1 MEFILPNIAE
11 GVDTIS
17 ISEICIKENQTISAN
32 DIIMMVETD
41 KATIEIPIDENC
53 TIQKIHVN
61 VGDLISPG
69 QKILNYTKIDN
80 NKVILKEPPLIAKED
95 DIKNSEQKDLDIVE
109 DSKLEIID
117 NISTKTTEIVNAD
130 IKTSSIAY
138 HASPNI
144 RKLAREKNIDISK
157 LKGTGLNNRITKD
170 DILNFKNISS
180 NTKANSN
187 KKYIKPSLSDTL
199 SKWGLIEEL
208 ELNKIEKTSA
218 KRLFESWNTIPHV
231 TQFDESDITNLDKL
245 ISQLKVVNKNK
256 NTKPSYIP
264 FFIKTV
270 SHILQDL
277 TIFNTSI
284 DNQTIIKKHYF
295 NIGFAVDTPKGLL
308 VPVIKDVNKKS
319 LKSITIEFNKLI
331 IKAKN
336 NKLTLDEMSGGCFT
350 ISSLGNIGGKFF
362 TPIINPPEVA
372 ILGISK
378 FSIKPIFSKN
388 KFIPRKILP
397 ISLSYDHRVINGSSA
412 AKFTKLFTLL
422 INNPSQL

>member
-11 GVDTIS
+11 GIDAIS
-17 ISEICIKENQTISAN
+17 ISEICIKENQTINAD

-41 KATIEIPIDENC
+41 KATIEIPIDDDC
-53 TIQKIHVN
+53 TIQKIYVK
-61 VGDLISPG
+61 VGDLVSPG
-69 QKILNYTKIDN
+69 QKILDYNSISNKKENTQASKENPVKDTKI
-80 NKVILKEPPLIAKED
+80 
-95 DIKNSEQKDLDIVE
+95 
-109 DSKLEIID
+109 EINEI
-117 NISTKTTEIVNAD
+117 ISTKSINSTISK
-130 IKTSSIAY
+130 IKTNPMSY
-138 HASPNI
+138 HASPSI
-144 RKLAREKNIDISK
+144 RKLAREMNIDISK
-157 LKGTGLNNRITKD
+157 IEGTGKNNRITEN
-170 DILNFKNISS
+170 DILKFTSS
-180 NTKANSN
+180 TLNTESN
-187 KKYIKPSLSDTL
+187 YDEKHLKPNLSDTL
-199 SKWGLIEEL
+199 SKWGLIEEV
-208 ELNKIEKTSA
+208 ELNKIQKTSA
-218 KRLFESWNTIPHV
+218 KRLSESWNTIPHV

-245 ISQLKVVNKNK
+245 ISKLKIVNRSKI
-256 NTKPSYIP
+256 TKPSYIP

-295 NIGFAVDTPKGLL
+295 NIGFAVDTPKGLV
-308 VPVIKDVNKKS
+308 VPVIKNVNQKS

-336 NKLTLDEMSGGCFT
+336 NKLTLDDMSGGCFT

-378 FSIKPIFSKN
+378 FSIKPIFTNN

-397 ISLSYDHRVINGSSA
+397 ISLSYDHRVINGSNA
-412 AKFTKLFTLL
+412 AKFTKLFTAL
-422 INNPSQL
+422 ISNPAQL

>member
-17 ISEICIKENQTISAN
+17 ISEICIKENQTVSAN

-53 TIQKIHVN
+53 TIQKIYVD

-69 QKILNYTKIDN
+69 QKILNYTKTDN
-80 NKVILKEPPLIAKED
+80 KPILKDIPFIAKED
-95 DIKNSEQKDLDIVE
+95 AINDSKQQDLDMAK
-109 DSKLEIID
+109 DSKVEIID
-117 NISTKTTEIVNAD
+117 NISTKTTHIVSTD
-130 IKTSSIAY
+130 VKTSSTAY

-144 RKLAREKNIDISK
+144 RKLARENNIDISK
-157 LKGTGLNNRITKD
+157 VKGTGLNNRITKN
-170 DILNFKNISS
+170 DILNFNNI
-180 NTKANSN
+180 NSN
-187 KKYIKPSLSDTL
+187 AKPDSEKNDLKSNLSDTL
-199 SKWGLIEEL
+199 SKWGLVEEI

-218 KRLFESWNTIPHV
+218 KRLSESWNTIPHV

-245 ISQLKVVNKNK
+245 ISQLKAVNKNK
-256 NTKPSYIP
+256 STKPSYIP
-264 FFIKTV
+264 FFIKAV
-270 SHILQDL
+270 SNILQDL
-277 TIFNTSI
+277 VIFNTSI

-308 VPVIKDVNKKS
+308 VPVIKDVNRKS

-336 NKLTLDEMSGGCFT
+336 NKLTLDDMSGGCFT

-388 KFIPRKILP
+388 KFVPRKILP

>member
-17 ISEICIKENQTISAN
+17 ISEICIKENQTVSAN

-53 TIQKIHVN
+53 TIQKIYVE

-69 QKILNYTKIDN
+69 QKILNYTKTDN
-80 NKVILKEPPLIAKED
+80 KPILKDIPFIAKED
-95 DIKNSEQKDLDIVE
+95 AINDSKQQDLDMAK
-109 DSKLEIID
+109 DSKVEIID
-117 NISTKTTEIVNAD
+117 NISTKTTHIVSTD
-130 IKTSSIAY
+130 VKTSSTAY

-144 RKLAREKNIDISK
+144 RKLARENNIDISK
-157 LKGTGLNNRITKD
+157 VKGTGLNNRITKN
-170 DILNFKNISS
+170 DILNFNNI
-180 NTKANSN
+180 NSN
-187 KKYIKPSLSDTL
+187 AKPDSEKNDLKSNLSDTL
-199 SKWGLIEEL
+199 SKWGLVEEI

-218 KRLFESWNTIPHV
+218 KRLSESWNTIPHV

-245 ISQLKVVNKNK
+245 ISQLKAVNKNK
-256 NTKPSYIP
+256 STKPSYIP
-264 FFIKTV
+264 FFIKAV
-270 SHILQDL
+270 SNILQDL
-277 TIFNTSI
+277 VIFNTSI

-308 VPVIKDVNKKS
+308 VPVIKDVNRKS

-336 NKLTLDEMSGGCFT
+336 NKLTLDDMSGGCFT

-388 KFIPRKILP
+388 KFVPRKILP

>member
-17 ISEICIKENQTISAN
+17 ISEICIKENQTINAD

-41 KATIEIPIDENC
+41 KATIEIPINQGC
-53 TIQKIHVN
+53 TIKKIHVK

-69 QKILNYTKIDN
+69 QKILDFTKTDN
-80 NKVILKEPPLIAKED
+80 KKVTEEQIPRIPKED
-95 DIKNSEQKDLDIVE
+95 TTENFKQKDLNIADYT
-109 DSKLEIID
+109 KLETID
-117 NISTKTTEIVNAD
+117 NISTKSTDAVNVN
-130 IKTSSIAY
+130 IKSNSKVY

-144 RKLAREKNIDISK
+144 RKLARENNIDISK
-157 LKGTGLNNRITKD
+157 VKGTGLNNRITKD
-170 DILNFKNISS
+170 DILNFKSF
-180 NTKANSN
+180 NSN
-187 KKYIKPSLSDTL
+187 ANPDSDKKYLKPSLSDTL
-199 SKWGLIEEL
+199 SKWGRIEEIR
-208 ELNKIEKTSA
+208 LNKIERTSA

-231 TQFDESDITNLDKL
+231 TQFDESDITNLDRL
-245 ISQLKVVNKNK
+245 ISKLKEVNKNK
-256 NTKPSYIP
+256 TTKPSYIP
-264 FFIKTV
+264 FFIKAV
-270 SHILQDL
+270 SHILKDL

-308 VPVIKDVNKKS
+308 VPVIKNVNKKS

-378 FSIKPIFSKN
+378 FSIKPIFIKN
-388 KFIPRKILP
+388 KFVPRKILP

-412 AKFTKLFTLL
+412 AKFTKLFTSL